1 MLCMQK
7 YRERVPKRTDPD
19 HNTNPDPKPNP
30 KPNPNPNVP
39 NILFNRNSVATY
51 RHRKVLIINQNL
63 DDVVKRLNE
72 LDPESEVIPCFVAR
86 DLGNLPPITFN
97 SIDVSVLLAKI
108 ESMHDEVQL
117 MRAGMTCQQTTAETL
132 KKGM

>member
-1 MLCMQK
+1 M
-7 YRERVPKRTDPD
+7 
-19 HNTNPDPKPNP
+19 
-30 KPNPNPNVP
+30 
-39 NILFNRNSVATY
+39 
-51 RHRKVLIINQNL
+51 
-63 DDVVKRLNE
+63 
-72 LDPESEVIPCFVAR
+72 IPCFVAR

-132 KKGM
+132 KKVCEETGVQNGRARKQNYSACEQYQRGLSDDS

>member
-1 MLCMQK
+1 MNRK
-7 YRERVPKRTDPD
+7 GPK
-19 HNTNPDPKPNP
+19 K
-30 KPNPNPNVP
+30 NV
-39 NILFNRNSVATY
+39 
-51 RHRKVLIINQNL
+51 QNL

-117 MRAGMTCQQTTAETL
+117 MRGIEGWYDMAANYSRNLE
-132 KKGM
+132 KGL

>member
-1 MLCMQK
+1 MLNRK
-7 YRERVPKRTDPD
+7 GPK
-19 HNTNPDPKPNP
+19 K
-30 KPNPNPNVP
+30 NV
-39 NILFNRNSVATY
+39 
-51 RHRKVLIINQNL
+51 QNL
-63 DDVVKRLNE
+63 DDCVKRLNE

-117 MRAGMTCQQTTAETL
+117 LRADMDDMPANYRRNLE
-132 KKGM
+132 KGL